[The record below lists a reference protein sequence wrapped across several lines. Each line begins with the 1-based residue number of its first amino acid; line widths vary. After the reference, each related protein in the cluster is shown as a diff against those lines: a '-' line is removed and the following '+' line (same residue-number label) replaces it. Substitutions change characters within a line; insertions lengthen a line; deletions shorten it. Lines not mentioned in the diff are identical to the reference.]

1 MADTKK
7 NNIDKPV
14 WVYLMVSR
22 NKDNKNKVPN
32 FHERRCTFLSSKGD
46 MSDYINDRFSDF
58 VRHGCHGEFS
68 RLYRSVNSR
77 DVECVKKRFLYEY
90 IMKDIDIT
98 KLESKAAAIAAGSAC
113 AAEKKWLFDF
123 DDDDILKLDEF
134 VSGVKENTPVT
145 IHKTPHGFAVVA
157 EHGFDTRKILKK
169 WENIVTLKRDGMLF
183 LKSGVKD

>member
-22 NKDNKNKVPN
+22 NKDNKNRVPN

-98 KLESKAAAIAAGSAC
+98 KLESKKPPLLRREAHAPPRKNGF
-113 AAEKKWLFDF
+113 L
-123 DDDDILKLDEF
+123 ILTTMIF
-134 VSGVKENTPVT
+134 
-145 IHKTPHGFAVVA
+145 
-157 EHGFDTRKILKK
+157 
-169 WENIVTLKRDGMLF
+169 
-183 LKSGVKD
+183 